1 MKSWRDIEP
10 KKRDVWVEKVSIKSL
25 IGKLITITGFE
36 VRKSAYKGQDG
47 ENQIYT
53 MLRFEMDG
61 TRHFVNTGSMLIR
74 KQLEACQDELP
85 FQATIIRKDNWLSL
99 S

>member
-1 MKSWRDIEP
+1 M
-10 KKRDVWVEKVSIKSL
+10 VAGSL
-25 IGKLITITGFE
+25 ARLAGRARRLG
-36 VRKSAYKGQDG
+36 VAGPLG
-47 ENQIYT
+47 AGG
-53 MLRFEMDG
+53 G